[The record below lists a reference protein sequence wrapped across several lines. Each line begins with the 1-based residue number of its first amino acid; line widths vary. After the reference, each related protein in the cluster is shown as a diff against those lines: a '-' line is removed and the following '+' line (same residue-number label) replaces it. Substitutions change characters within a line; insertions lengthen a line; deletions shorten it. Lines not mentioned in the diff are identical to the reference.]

1 MTRGFANEL
10 HAPAHLEFCKQRRN
24 VEFDG
29 TFRKVEIGGNLL
41 VRETVRNASKDFF
54 FAACQ
59 PHLAVNGLA
68 RFKQLIGFL
77 NQVLQNFVF
86 GLDQNGIVTGALPP
100 NKAMHGEEPSGL
112 IYRKTAVG
120 VGLYMKMGYSR
131 ILFVKEE
138 DIAVG
143 YGTSG

>member
-29 TFRKVEIGGNLL
+29 AFREVEIGGNFF
-41 VRETVRNASKDFF
+41 VRKTVRNASKDFF

-86 GLDQNGIVTGALPP
+86 GLDQNGIVTGTLPP